1 VSVTSLSFWSAFVA
15 IVSILLLIVIE
26 RRKPAT
32 PRVGAGRVPLVNRE
46 TVLTEAVELP
56 VRRYKR
62 TPIWRRFV
70 ALVGLGMSGMVMGA
84 LLALSVAGIV
94 IGLLWFL
101 SGFVK

>member
-1 VSVTSLSFWSAFVA
+1 
-15 IVSILLLIVIE
+15 
-26 RRKPAT
+26 
-32 PRVGAGRVPLVNRE
+32 VPLVNRE

-70 ALVGLGMSGMVMGA
+70 ALVGLGMSGIVIGA
-84 LLALSVAGIV
+84 LLALAVAGV
-94 IGLLWFL
+94 VVGLLWFL